1 MFAFSEKQYKRVT
14 NLMLYKMFEI
24 VFQSYLTTMLIVG
37 IVISSKEADAFQPS
51 KSFCQPIA
59 TTTCSFSSSSGYA
72 STRFPN
78 DVHRTEDEANKDLT
92 LFDPLVKVG
101 CHKDAKLFFCSHYIP
116 LCIEDLKIVLKP
128 CRNLCEQTK
137 AGCSRLMANFGFEWP
152 FNCTALPE
160 EGSACV
166 SGQSPETTTIPATT
180 GTTVATSSNNTEPS
194 TTKKTKPNKGKK
206 RRQSKIN

>member
-1 MFAFSEKQYKRVT
+1 MFQQLISTISLVT
-14 NLMLYKMFEI
+14 IFFI
-24 VFQSYLTTMLIVG
+24 GT
-37 IVISSKEADAFQPS
+37 IVISSKNIEAFRPSS

-59 TTTCSFSSSSGYA
+59 STMCSFSSSSGYA

-78 DVHRTEDEANKDLT
+78 DDYRTEQEANKDMEIFT
-92 LFDPLVKVG
+92 PLVKVG

-137 AGCSRLMANFGFEWP
+137 AGCSGLMAKFNFNWP

-166 SGQSPETTTIPATT
+166 SGQTPETTTTPSTTIATR
-180 GTTVATSSNNTEPS
+180 SNNTELS
-194 TTKKTKPNKGKK
+194 TTKRTKPNKGKK
-206 RRQSKIN
+206 RKQSKKIFFMCLEFFRP